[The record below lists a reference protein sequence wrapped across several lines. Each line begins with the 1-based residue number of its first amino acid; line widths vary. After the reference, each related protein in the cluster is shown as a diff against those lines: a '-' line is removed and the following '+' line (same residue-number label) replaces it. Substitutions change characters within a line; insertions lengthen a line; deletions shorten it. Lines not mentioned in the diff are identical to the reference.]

1 MSASW
6 PLVSLGEVL
15 RSVSRAEKVDPLK
28 EYSLLGVRLDGQG
41 PFLREKRLGSQIS
54 TSTLFR
60 VEKGDFIYSRLF
72 AWRGAFGIIDEPLKN
87 CYVSGEFPT
96 FRAHDDRIDLRYLKY
111 WFRILSTLERVQADC
126 TGSTPLTRNRFKE
139 DFFLRLQIPLP
150 PLTEQRRIVARV
162 EELAAKIE
170 QAKGL
175 REQAVEEVEKLEKS
189 ALKSIVPRDC
199 PTTLL
204 KELICPGSTISYG
217 VLVPGPD
224 ISDGVPFVRVQD
236 LDRRN
241 PPEKPN
247 KTIDHSIEAHYSR
260 TRLRGGEVLVGVVGS
275 IGKVGIAPSSWAG
288 ANIARAVCRIEP
300 AASVDNDYLA
310 AVLESSTVQEYFQE
324 ATRTLAQPTLNVAQ
338 LELTEIPVPSL
349 DEQRRIVAYL
359 DSLQS
364 KVDALKRLQD
374 ETAKELDALLPS
386 ILDTAFK
393 GEL

>member
-139 DFFLRLQIPLP
+139 EFFLRLQIPLP
-150 PLTEQRRIVARV
+150 LLTEQRRIVARV

-170 QAKGL
+170 EAKGL
-175 REQAVEEVEKLEKS
+175 RKKAVEEVE
-189 ALKSIVPRDC
+189 AMLKSSMSVVFANPEWALLSVTEFCEQPQYGYTESATSEPVGPKFLRITDIQNGRVEWDKVPYCVCPDPEKYLLKKDDIVFARTGGTTGKSFLIGDC
-199 PTTLL
+199 PPAVFASY
-204 KELICPGSTISYG
+204 LI
-217 VLVPGPD
+217 
-224 ISDGVPFVRVQD
+224 
-236 LDRRN
+236 
-241 PPEKPN
+241 
-247 KTIDHSIEAHYSR
+247 
-260 TRLRGGEVLVGVVGS
+260 RLRVRDRLSPE
-275 IGKVGIAPSSWAG
+275 
-288 ANIARAVCRIEP
+288 
-300 AASVDNDYLA
+300 YLY
-310 AVLESSTVQEYFQE
+310 SYFQSPSYWTQVLDE
-324 ATRTLAQPTLNVAQ
+324 RKGTGQPNVNGEKLAQIKVP
-338 LELTEIPVPSL
+338 IPSL

-364 KVDALKRLQD
+364 KVDALKQLQE
-374 ETAKELDALLPS
+374 ETQKELDALLPS
-386 ILDTAFK
+386 ILDKAFK
-393 GEL
+393 GELV